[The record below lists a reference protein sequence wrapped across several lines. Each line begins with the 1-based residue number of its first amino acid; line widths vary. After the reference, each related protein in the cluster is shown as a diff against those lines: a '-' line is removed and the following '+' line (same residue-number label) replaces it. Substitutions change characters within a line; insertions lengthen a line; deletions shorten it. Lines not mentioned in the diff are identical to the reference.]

1 MDKKTT
7 PSFPSSS
14 VKPRSADNALP
25 DGHPQPSG
33 KTLDFL
39 RNLARNYRTVPQLP
53 QGLQGIILG

>member
-7 PSFPSSS
+7 PSFSSSS

-39 RNLARNYRTVPQLP
+39 RNLRTVPQLP

>member
-7 PSFPSSS
+7 PSFSSSS

-39 RNLARNYRTVPQLP
+39 RNLAV
-53 QGLQGIILG
+53 IIVQCLSFRKACRV